1 MNWSQSTWFNGRD
14 GLPHEVAVLADGAT
28 LQMRHADGRLW
39 SYRLP
44 QVRTVAPFNGLPQV
58 LELPDGGTVHLAVG
72 QRLDIPQARRTGAVL
87 RVASAWWSAGL
98 CVLALVLVVVGLD
111 QWLIPR
117 AATRLVQ
124 ELPPAVDRYLGGL
137 VLKTIDSEWLRPT
150 KLDLEPRRRIEARF
164 REIADGHAVTLVFR
178 STKDA
183 GGGFNAMA
191 LPGGTVVLLD
201 GLVHAL
207 TLGELEWVLAHELGH
222 VVHRHGMKGLARAFG
237 TGAVASVLYGDFSM
251 WIAAAGTLLPV
262 RAHGREAEREADAFM
277 RALGPQRGLDP
288 KDQLTLWKKFMDRE
302 RSSGAESIPR
312 WFSTHPPT
320 EERLDAARAGARSA
334 TPSGKP

>member
-1 MNWSQSTWFNGRD
+1 MSWTPGTWFNGRD
-14 GLPHEVAVLADGAT
+14 GLPREVAVLAEGAT
-28 LQMRHADGRLW
+28 LQMRHADGTLW
-39 SYRLP
+39 NYRLAE
-44 QVRTVAPFNGLPQV
+44 VYTVAPFSGLPQV
-58 LELPDGGTVHLAVG
+58 LELPGGGTVHLAVG
-72 QRLDIPQARRTGAVL
+72 QPMDTPHLRRAGAVL
-87 RVASAWWSAGL
+87 RVASAWWSAAL
-98 CVLALVLVVVGLD
+98 CILALVLVVVGLD

-137 VLKTIDSEWLRPT
+137 VLNTIDREWLRPT

-191 LPGGTVVLLD
+191 LPGGTVVVLD
-201 GLVHAL
+201 GLVRAL
-207 TLGELEWVLAHELGH
+207 TPGELEWVLAHELGH

-237 TGAVASVLYGDFSM
+237 TGAVASALYGDFSM
-251 WIAAAGTLLPV
+251 WIAAMGSTLPV
-262 RAHGREAEREADAFM
+262 LAHGREAEREADAFM

-288 KDQLTLWKKFMDRE
+288 KDQLTLWKKFVDRE

-320 EERLDAARAGARSA
+320 EERLDAARAGARPVTA
-334 TPSGKP
+334 IGNP